1 MTDRRRISS
10 GSPYEPKIGFSRA
23 VRAGDTV
30 YVSGT
35 VAWGEDGRL
44 VGEGDVYVQAK
55 QAIANIEKAL
65 IEAGASLNDVVRTR
79 IYLIDISRLE
89 EAARAHG
96 EAFGEI
102 RPASSMVEV
111 SALAEPQMLV
121 EVEAI
126 KPAPSAPNLGVFS
139 TLQSRSAIGGP
150 LASTSDGYELSA
162 RTLEH
167 FDS

>member
-1 MTDRRRISS
+1 LTDRRRISS

-44 VGEGDVYVQAK
+44 VGEGDVYAQAK

-96 EAFGEI
+96 EAFGEV

-111 SALAEPQMLV
+111 SALAEPQILV

-126 KPAPSAPNLGVFS
+126 AV
-139 TLQSRSAIGGP
+139 I
-150 LASTSDGYELSA
+150 
-162 RTLEH
+162 
-167 FDS
+167 